1 MIEVFLVIKIPVN
14 ASGLDMKRTARHGSM
29 IPLSEALGGGEVT
42 REFHIIHD
50 NKVIEVF
57 PIPITG
63 SDQESKLFKITDR
76 VDILDD

>member
-29 IPLSEALGGGEVT
+29 IPLSESLGGGEVT
-42 REFHIIHD
+42 REFHVIHD
-50 NKVIEVF
+50 GRVIEIIS
-57 PIPITG
+57 IPIAG

-76 VDILDD
+76 EESEG